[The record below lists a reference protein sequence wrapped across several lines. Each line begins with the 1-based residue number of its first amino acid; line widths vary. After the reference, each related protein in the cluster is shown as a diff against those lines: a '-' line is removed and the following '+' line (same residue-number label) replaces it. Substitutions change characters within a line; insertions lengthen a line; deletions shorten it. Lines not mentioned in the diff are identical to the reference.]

1 MTSRKM
7 RVPTSD
13 ALTNRATTILAKP
26 YTRRLTPD
34 VDGGYTATI
43 QEFPGCVA
51 DGETSDEAITNLER
65 AALSWVEAQLDL
77 GQSVPEPVALYG
89 YSGKL
94 ALRIP
99 RGLHKRVAEQAL
111 SEGVSIN
118 QFLATAI
125 SSFVGA
131 KSIADKLIDQL
142 KPALFAQTHLLGPDP
157 RLVVH
162 VHGHWEP
169 KTTSSSIRTQYIEE
183 NKMHTLSTLTPTIRQ
198 LSYDHG

>member
-7 RVPTSD
+7 QVSTSD
-13 ALTNRATTILAKP
+13 AMADQAKAILAKP
-26 YTRRLTPD
+26 YARRLTPD

-51 DGETSDEAITNLER
+51 DGETPNEALTNLEG
-65 AALSWVEAQLDL
+65 AALSWIEAQLDL

-118 QFLATAI
+118 QFLTTAI
-125 SSFVGA
+125 ASFVGA

-142 KPALFAQTHLLGPDP
+142 KPTLFAQAHLLGLDP
-157 RLVVH
+157 RFVVH
-162 VHGHWEP
+162 VHGPWERNA
-169 KTTSSSIRTQYIEE
+169 TSGSARREYIQVNE
-183 NKMHTLSTLTPTIRQ
+183 MHALSTLTPTFKQ